1 MSAPC
6 IDCRSPVES
15 ALHAIGG
22 KWKPLILWHL
32 LEQTRRFGELR
43 RQIPDITQKMLT
55 QQLRELEADGLVHRQ
70 VYAEVPPR
78 VEYSLTDLGRT
89 LEAVLNVLCD
99 WGKTFEEQIR
109 GSEPEDEAARD
120 QAGAV
125 A

>member
-1 MSAPC
+1 MTNVC
-6 IDCRSPVES
+6 LDCRSPVES

-32 LEQTRRFGELR
+32 LEATRRFGELK

-55 QQLRELEADGLVHRQ
+55 QQLRELEADGLVHRK

-78 VEYSLTDLGRT
+78 VEYSLTTLGRT
-89 LEAVLNVLCD
+89 LESVLNVLCE
-99 WGKTFEEQIR
+99 WGKTFEAQIR
-109 GSEPEDEAARD
+109 ADGNDEEEPKR
-120 QAGAV
+120 QVGFV

>member
-1 MSAPC
+1 MSNNC
-6 IDCRSPVES
+6 VECRSPVES

-32 LEQTRRFGELR
+32 LEETRRFGELR

-55 QQLRELEADGLVHRQ
+55 QQLRELEGDQLVHRE

-89 LEAVLNVLCD
+89 LESVLNVLCD
-99 WGKTFEEQIR
+99 WGKTFEEHS
-109 GSEPEDEAARD
+109 GSVTEGEAAT
-120 QAGAV
+120 AV
-125 A
+125 G